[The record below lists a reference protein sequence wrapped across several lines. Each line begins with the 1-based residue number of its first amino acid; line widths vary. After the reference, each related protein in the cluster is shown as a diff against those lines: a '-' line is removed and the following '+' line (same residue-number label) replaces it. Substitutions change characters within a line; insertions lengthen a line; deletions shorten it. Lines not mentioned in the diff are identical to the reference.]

1 MEHQCNQNISSIGAT
16 IHDLVIEVIHN
27 ASDIYFSDDMC
38 KFPLYAVIEQSVKED
53 FVLNVYEHL
62 FEL

>member
-1 MEHQCNQNISSIGAT
+1 MEQQCSQNISSIGAT

-38 KFPLYAVIEQSVKED
+38 KFPLYAVIDETVREHY
-53 FVLNVYEHL
+53 VVNVYEKL
-62 FEL
+62 FEW